1 MKKFLIALSF
11 VVCLSTFTSCSVD
24 DMDQIENPSASELKK
39 LENNYNLVSRD
50 TIDREDGTP
59 VDVIDPIIKPKK
71 D

>member
-11 VVCLSTFTSCSVD
+11 VVCLSTLTSCSVD
-24 DMDQIENPSASELKK
+24 EIDQMENPSASELKK

-50 TIDREDGTP
+50 TTDREED
-59 VDVIDPIIKPKK
+59 DVAIDPIIKPKK